1 MLKTRLVYFILS
13 IIYSISLY
21 LVNEKYLSQ
30 NQYFWG
36 FDFKPLDFFSVLY
49 IFLFIFIFC
58 LFKSLSISTPA
69 RLIIFVLYVVVIIP
83 SNVLISSIRGTVFSE
98 YFYLLT
104 FMNLGFLINII
115 ILSYFSRP
123 SISAQNLPNK
133 KIDFTFFVLWSFCFI
148 LLIFFFHDVINFV
161 SLEETYTQREA
172 GRSGNALEAYLQTY
186 FPNLI
191 CTYILI
197 TGLIKRNK
205 LLIFIAFSGYILM
218 YGIAA
223 QRTVFLMPFIICFL
237 YYFLNKSRYSFKPI
251 GYLISILSLVFLL
264 VGYVFSGAV
273 KAFFGFYIVT
283 RIIGFPGI
291 MIAIY
296 YDVFNSLSYTY
307 WSHIKGFSS
316 FVDVPP
322 ELKNYEQWPQLG
334 YVVSDYKYGVVSN
347 TNANFYAMD
356 GVASIG
362 SLGILFISII
372 LLIYL
377 LILDYAAKNV
387 DYRFSIV
394 LVFPMSL
401 ALTNASLFIVLMSFG
416 GILISLL
423 FYYIGNVRV
432 R

>member
-1 MLKTRLVYFILS
+1 MLKVRLLYFMLS

-21 LVNEKYLSQ
+21 LVNENYLSQ
-30 NQYFWG
+30 SQYFWG
-36 FDFKPLDFFSVLY
+36 FDFNPLDFFSILY
-49 IFLFIFIFC
+49 IFFFILIFS

-69 RLIIFVLYVVVIIP
+69 RLILLILYIVVIIP
-83 SNVLISSIRGTVFSE
+83 SNILISSMRGTVFSE

-104 FMNLGFLINII
+104 FMNLGFLINVIA
-115 ILSYFSRP
+115 LSYFSKP
-123 SISAQNLPNK
+123 SFSAKKLPSK
-133 KIDFTFFVLWSFCFI
+133 RVDFTFFALWFFCFI

-161 SLEETYTQREA
+161 SLEETYIQREA
-172 GRSGNALEAYLQTY
+172 GRSGNAFEAYLQTY
-186 FPNLI
+186 FPNLL

-197 TGLIKRNK
+197 SGLIKRNK
-205 LLIFIAFSGYILM
+205 LLILVAFLGYMLM
-218 YGIAA
+218 YGISA
-223 QRTVFLMPFIICFL
+223 QRTIFLMPFIICFL

-251 GYLISILSLVFLL
+251 GYLMSILSLVFLL
-264 VGYVFSGAV
+264 VGYVFSGAI
-273 KAFFGFYIVT
+273 KAFLGFYIVT
-283 RIIGFPGI
+283 RIVGFPGI
-291 MIAIY
+291 MMAVY
-296 YDVFNSLSYTY
+296 YDVFSNLSYTY

-316 FVDVPP
+316 FIDVPA

-362 SLGILFISII
+362 SLGVLFISVI

-377 LILDYAAKNV
+377 LFLDYVAKNV
-387 DYRFSIV
+387 DYRFSII

-432 R
+432 K